1 MSDNLTLLIP
11 AKKESESLPIFLKEL
26 ETYKFKILIVLEKD
40 DIVTLD
46 SLKNFSNLE
55 ILQQNNKGYGNA
67 LIEGINF
74 IKTKYFC
81 IINADGSMNPS
92 YLEEMLSHTK
102 DNDLIFTSRY
112 MEEGGSEDDDLITF
126 VGNKFFSTIG
136 KIFFSLKIND
146 ILYTYVLGDT
156 KKVKDLNLNFHDFR
170 ICVEL
175 PILAHRSKLIY
186 KCLPSKE
193 RKRIGGKKGKSIQR
207 WLINT
212 FCNDI
217 SIFKKITCVK
227 K

>member
-1 MSDNLTLLIP
+1 MNDNLTLLIP

-26 ETYKFKILIVLEKD
+26 ESYKFKILIVLEKD
-40 DIVTLD
+40 DIITLD
-46 SLKNFSNLE
+46 SLKKFSNLE
-55 ILQQNNKGYGNA
+55 ILQQNNKGYGSA

-92 YLEEMLSHTK
+92 YLEEMFSHTK

-112 MEEGGSEDDDLITF
+112 MKEGGSEDDDLITF
-126 VGNKFFSTIG
+126 VGNKFFSTLG
-136 KIFFSLKIND
+136 KIFFNLKIND

-156 KKVKDLNLNFHDFR
+156 KKVKNLNLNFDDFR

-193 RKRIGGKKGKSIQR
+193 RKRIGGKKKVNPFRDGL
-207 WLINT
+207 LIL
-212 FCNDI
+212 FAMI
-217 SIFKKITCVK
+217 SLFFKK
-227 K
+227 

>member
-1 MSDNLTLLIP
+1 MTDKLTLLIP

-26 ETYKFKILIVLEKD
+26 ETYKFKILIVLEED
-40 DIVTLD
+40 DITTIN

-55 ILQQNNKGYGNA
+55 ILKQSNKGYGSA

-92 YLEEMLSHTK
+92 YLEEMLLHIK
-102 DNDLIFTSRY
+102 YNDLIFTSRY
-112 MEEGGSEDDDLITF
+112 MKEGGSEDDDIITLI
-126 VGNKFFSTIG
+126 GNKFFSTIG
-136 KIFFSLKIND
+136 KIFFHLKIND

-156 KKVKDLNLNFHDFR
+156 KKVQNLNLNFHDFR

-175 PILAHRSKLIY
+175 PILAHRSKLMY

-193 RKRIGGKKGKSIQR
+193 RKRIGGKKKVNPLKDGL
-207 WLINT
+207 LIL
-212 FCNDI
+212 FAMI
-217 SIFKKITCVK
+217 ALFLKK
-227 K
+227 

>member
-1 MSDNLTLLIP
+1 MNDNLTLLIP

-26 ETYKFKILIVLEKD
+26 EPYKFKILIVLEED
-40 DIVTLD
+40 DIITIN

-55 ILQQNNKGYGNA
+55 ILHQNKRGYGSA

-102 DNDLIFTSRY
+102 DNDLIFASRY
-112 MEEGGSEDDDLITF
+112 MKEGGSEDDDIITF
-126 VGNKFFSTIG
+126 IGNKFFSTIG
-136 KIFFSLKIND
+136 KIFFNLEIND

-193 RKRIGGKKGKSIQR
+193 RKRIGGKKKVNPFKDGL
-207 WLINT
+207 LIL
-212 FCNDI
+212 FAMI
-217 SIFKKITCVK
+217 SLFLKK
-227 K
+227 

>member
-1 MSDNLTLLIP
+1 
-11 AKKESESLPIFLKEL
+11 
-26 ETYKFKILIVLEKD
+26 
-40 DIVTLD
+40 
-46 SLKNFSNLE
+46 
-55 ILQQNNKGYGNA
+55 
-67 LIEGINF
+67 
-74 IKTKYFC
+74 
-81 IINADGSMNPS
+81 
-92 YLEEMLSHTK
+92 
-102 DNDLIFTSRY
+102 

-193 RKRIGGKKGKSIQR
+193 RKRIGGKKKVNPFRDGL
-207 WLINT
+207 LIL
-212 FCNDI
+212 FAMI
-217 SIFKKITCVK
+217 SLFLKK
-227 K
+227 